1 MLDLLRSSPLSF
13 ALLAAILLLSL
24 AFHEL
29 AHALA
34 ADLMGDTTARNRG
47 RLTLDPLKHLDLLGT
62 ILIFVAGFGWARPV
76 PIQPSNFRNLRW
88 GLFVVSIAGVLVN
101 IAFALM
107 ALGSL
112 AALGVR
118 QDVFG
123 FNVLPGSQAANLSQ
137 TEVGAGVLTALL
149 FAARINIVL
158 TVFNLLPIPP
168 LDGSKALAAWLPA
181 SWQAQFWKL
190 ERYGMLMVIVVVVG
204 FQDQVSQLINWVM
217 TSMMQ
222 LILA

>member
-13 ALLAAILLLSL
+13 VLLAGVLLLSL

-29 AHALA
+29 AHAFA
-34 ADLMGDTTARNRG
+34 ADRMGDTTARNLG
-47 RLTLDPLKHLDLLGT
+47 RLTFDPLKHLDPLGT
-62 ILIFVAGFGWARPV
+62 LLIFIAGFGWARPV
-76 PIQPSNFRNLRW
+76 PIRPSNFRNLRW

-101 IAFALM
+101 IAIALM
-107 ALGSL
+107 ALASL

-118 QDVFG
+118 QDAFG
-123 FNVLPGSQAANLSQ
+123 ITVLPDSQAASLSQ
-137 TEVGAGVLTALL
+137 SEAGAGLLTALL
-149 FAARINIVL
+149 LAARINIVL

-168 LDGSKALAAWLPA
+168 LDGSKALAAWLPEA
-181 SWQAQFWKL
+181 WQQQFWKL
-190 ERYGMLMVIVVVVG
+190 ERYGMLIVIVLLVG

-217 TSMMQ
+217 SGMMQ